1 MESERP
7 AHSTSLDNL
16 SNELI
21 LLILSNFCLHCRQ
34 GPRDTPHAYFPA
46 TGQQRRDPSWY
57 ALDVVALNSMTLVS
71 RRFLPLAQET
81 LYHEFIPG
89 YGDSWYSTEY
99 NWFWRLEPFLRTVA
113 LNPDRA
119 ALVKRVHININLL
132 NAVAEVQAETHL
144 ALLED
149 IAQARGIELSDFVGP
164 FRDLR
169 PAFWG
174 DQYRPSASEIVGML
188 LACLPHLKTL
198 SFSAG
203 APCLRVLASA
213 LRAVGVSTLPIETLD
228 IICCDET
235 LRGRLD
241 GVLELAAF
249 TIRSLYIDIC
259 DGVGLKSL
267 GPAFPHL
274 RNLCITNSRL
284 RGSDLAS
291 FLSRCASLE
300 TFSYASGRF

>member
-1 MESERP
+1 MESKRP

-34 GPRDTPHAYFPA
+34 GPRDTPHVYFPA